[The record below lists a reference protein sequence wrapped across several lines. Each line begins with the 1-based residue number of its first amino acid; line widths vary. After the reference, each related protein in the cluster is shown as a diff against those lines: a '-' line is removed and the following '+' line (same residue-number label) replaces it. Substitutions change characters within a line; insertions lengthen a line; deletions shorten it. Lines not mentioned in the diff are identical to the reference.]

1 MKKSILPAMRQK
13 LSGLTKP
20 NDSNDLTH
28 HYNTPLGVGQEK
40 KYQAWKTDQN
50 SRSQYPL
57 HERDYDMRGAFRQG
71 LTPDGNLH
79 WDDKFKKPNHVTFSS
94 GSMYSAQGSK
104 GGFTPPS
111 GKHPLG
117 IPEGGEWITHRAPD
131 ASDPKGHYTFVPTPH
146 NLQVT
151 PIQKLKQYWG
161 RAEPHNNIVAN
172 GTLHTGTQGAGAGDN
187 TSLPAQSLGF
197 AKSLRYKGNSMN
209 KSRKTVLDRMDK
221 FGRETREVIKKEEK
235 RQKQK
240 IHSDHTQPGVP
251 AFVGKFSHDIDKHS
265 KRLAESVKK
274 LRQKEKQEVREEMS
288 RDVCPRCKRNP
299 CICGNMKK
307 AQKKYR
313 SFNVQ
318 SSEIARKEGVSEK
331 AADAIL
337 ASRARNH
344 GAKKSLMRSTAQLE
358 NYLAKAQSV
367 LSTPKARVSARDVD
381 GEGHL
386 SDAVESRTSSADQR
400 RRAESRMA
408 RRSTMKP
415 NNIREVNRRQ
425 IDRDISR
432 PGSRVNIAQG
442 RRTKLAERASGMKT
456 KGDLPIPVPPDP
468 YRAGEGTGTQRRD
481 VRQRADER
489 MRGHEA
495 AESAHEERI
504 YRQGAARRRERL
516 AEGIPDQDLDWD
528 GGYYND

>member
-1 MKKSILPAMRQK
+1 MKKSVLPAMRQK

-187 TSLPAQSLGF
+187 TSLPAQSLGV
-197 AKSLRYKGNSMN
+197 AKTLRYRGKEMN

-274 LRQKEKQEVREEMS
+274 LRQKEKQEVREEM
-288 RDVCPRCKRNP
+288 
-299 CICGNMKK
+299 
-307 AQKKYR
+307 
-313 SFNVQ
+313 
-318 SSEIARKEGVSEK
+318 
-331 AADAIL
+331 
-337 ASRARNH
+337 
-344 GAKKSLMRSTAQLE
+344 KSLMRSTAQLE

-386 SDAVESRTSSADQR
+386 SDAVESRTASADQR

-432 PGSRVNIAQG
+432 PGSKVNIAHG
-442 RRTKLAERASGMKT
+442 RKVESGY
-456 KGDLPIPVPPDP
+456 D
-468 YRAGEGTGTQRRD
+468 
-481 VRQRADER
+481 
-489 MRGHEA
+489 
-495 AESAHEERI
+495 
-504 YRQGAARRRERL
+504 
-516 AEGIPDQDLDWD
+516 
-528 GGYYND
+528 N